1 MQIILEDAEI
11 MEALDNYCAKQITVP
26 EGKKLKVTFT
36 VGRGDNGTRATIEF
50 EDAEASQM
58 PVKEPVTE
66 TPTTTS
72 AKKKSVKKAEEEVA
86 EIVETATKE
95 TILKEDPKEIPV
107 DEPKDTVEAVTEPVT
122 ESAVA
127 TPTGNSLFKF

>member
-50 EDAEASQM
+50 EDAVDTMA
-58 PVKEPVTE
+58 PVKETVTE
-66 TPTTTS
+66 TTTVTP
-72 AKKKSVKKAEEEVA
+72 AKKKPVKKAEEEVA
-86 EIVETATKE
+86 EIVETAAKE
-95 TILKEDPKEIPV
+95 TLPKEDPEEVPTSKPEYA
-107 DEPKDTVEAVTEPVT
+107 VETESVT
-122 ESAVA
+122 ESTV
-127 TPTGNSLFKF
+127 TPPTGNSLFKY

>member
-72 AKKKSVKKAEEEVA
+72 AKKKPVKKAEEEVN
-86 EIVETATKE
+86 EIFETAAKE
-95 TILKEDPKEIPV
+95 TIFKETLTT
-107 DEPKDTVEAVTEPVT
+107 EPEDTIETETEPVT
-122 ESAVA
+122 ESAV
-127 TPTGNSLFKF
+127 TPPTGNSLFKY

>member
-72 AKKKSVKKAEEEVA
+72 AKKKPVKKAEEEVA
-86 EIVETATKE
+86 EIVETAGKE
-95 TILKEDPKEIPV
+95 TTPKEPPTN
-107 DEPKDTVEAVTEPVT
+107 ESEDTVEAETESVT
-122 ESAVA
+122 ESTDAP
-127 TPTGNSLFKF
+127 PTGNSLFKY

>member
-36 VGRGDNGTRATIEF
+36 VGRGDNGAKATIEF

-72 AKKKSVKKAEEEVA
+72 AKKKPVKKAEEEVA
-86 EIVETATKE
+86 EIVETAGKE
-95 TILKEDPKEIPV
+95 TTPKEPPTN
-107 DEPKDTVEAVTEPVT
+107 ESEDTVETETEPVT
-122 ESAVA
+122 ESAV
-127 TPTGNSLFKF
+127 TPPTGNSLFKY